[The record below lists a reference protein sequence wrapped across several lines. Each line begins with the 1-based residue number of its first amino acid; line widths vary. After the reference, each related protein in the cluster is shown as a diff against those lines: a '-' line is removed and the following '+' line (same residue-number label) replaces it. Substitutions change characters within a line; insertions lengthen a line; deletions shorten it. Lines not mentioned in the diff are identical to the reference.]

1 MNYIVL
7 SRKWR
12 PKNFDQVVGQDH
24 VTKILVNAISTN
36 KVSHS
41 YLFSGPRGV
50 GKTTVARILAL
61 KLNNIE
67 SLDRSLDIIELDGA
81 SNRGIDEIRDLKDAT
96 KYVPIEGRYKVF
108 IIDEAHMLTK
118 EAFNALLKT
127 LEEPPAHV
135 VFILATTEIQKIP
148 STISSRCQKYDFK
161 KISLDNTVAHL
172 DDIINS
178 EGYSSEPQALR
189 AIASK
194 SDGSLRDALSLLDKV
209 FSISDKQVT
218 YSIVKDILGIV
229 DEDIY
234 LDLTRQMI
242 KGNVASLIASVN
254 STLDSGIAPSIFID
268 GFTKYVRD
276 SICYLVMH
284 RNELELS
291 LDSKAFLDGSKPYL
305 GKFRQVLNICIS
317 YTNSNTLSVISLEN
331 LFLKL
336 LDLFLSEK
344 QSSKMEPQSVS
355 RLEKK
360 DNVNQGSN
368 ADSKDF
374 SVKKDI
380 VNINKVN
387 SSINSTEQAWKVF
400 LKKIESDNLRLY
412 CVLEK
417 ISIEDSSEGRC
428 ALDISRLSKYESN
441 LISDNLESMQES
453 IVEIYGKKINLFFRN
468 EKKVEDSQV
477 TQNEENHLNK
487 VAVSEDDKKID
498 FEEHP
503 LIESAI
509 SDYNGKIIK

>member
-12 PKNFDQVVGQDH
+12 PKNFDQVVGQEH
-24 VTKILVNAISTN
+24 VTKILINAISTN

-67 SLDRSLDIIELDGA
+67 SIDRSLDIIELDGA

-161 KISLDNTVAHL
+161 KISLDSTVAHL

-234 LDLTRQMI
+234 LNLIQEMI
-242 KGNVASLIASVN
+242 KGNAASVITSVN

-284 RNELELS
+284 RSELELS
-291 LDSKAFLDGSKPYL
+291 LDSKGFLDGSKPYL
-305 GKFRQVLNICIS
+305 GKFRQALSLCIS

-336 LDLFLSEK
+336 LDLFLAE
-344 QSSKMEPQSVS
+344 QQRSKLEPQPVS
-355 RLEKK
+355 LLEQK
-360 DNVNQGSN
+360 DNVNQDSN

-374 SVKKDI
+374 SVKKDR
-380 VNINKVN
+380 VNLDTVNLGVN
-387 SSINSTEQAWKVF
+387 SIEKAWKVF

-417 ISIEDSSEGRC
+417 ISISDSSDGRC
-428 ALDISRLSKYESN
+428 ALDISGLSKYDSN
-441 LISDNLESMQES
+441 LISDKLESMQES
-453 IVEIYGKKINLFFRN
+453 IAEIYGKKINLFFRK
-468 EKKVEDSQV
+468 ERKVEDSLV
-477 TQNEENHLNK
+477 AQNKENQLDK
-487 VAVSEDDKKID
+487 VSEPEDDKKMD

-503 LIESAI
+503 LIESAV

>member
-12 PKNFDQVVGQDH
+12 PKNFDQVVGQEH
-24 VTKILVNAISTN
+24 VTKILINAISAN

-67 SLDRSLDIIELDGA
+67 SIDRSLDIIELDGA

-161 KISLDNTVAHL
+161 KISLDSTVAHL

-234 LDLTRQMI
+234 LDLIQQMI
-242 KGNVASLIASVN
+242 KGNAASVIASVN

-291 LDSKAFLDGSKPYL
+291 LDSRGFLDDGKPYL
-305 GKFRQVLNICIS
+305 GKFRQVLNLCIS

-336 LDLFLSEK
+336 LDLFLAEK
-344 QSSKMEPQSVS
+344 QSSKMEPQPVS

-360 DNVNQGSN
+360 DNVNQQSD

-374 SVKKDI
+374 SVKKDMADL
-380 VNINKVN
+380 NTVN
-387 SSINSTEQAWKVF
+387 SSVNSIEQAWKVF

-417 ISIEDSSEGRC
+417 ISIADSGDGRC
-428 ALDISRLSKYESN
+428 ALDISGLSKYDSN
-441 LISDNLESMQES
+441 LISDKLESMQES
-453 IVEIYGKKINLFFRN
+453 IAEIYGKKINLFFRK
-468 EKKVEDSQV
+468 ERKVEDGLV
-477 TQNEENHLNK
+477 AQNKKNQLNK
-487 VAVSEDDKKID
+487 VSESEDDKKMD

>member
-12 PKNFDQVVGQDH
+12 PKNFDQVVGQEH
-24 VTKILVNAISTN
+24 ITKILINAISSN

-161 KISLDNTVAHL
+161 KISLDSIVAHL
-172 DDIINS
+172 DEIISS

-209 FSISDKQVT
+209 FSISDKHVA

-234 LDLTRQMI
+234 LNLIQQMI
-242 KGNVASLIASVN
+242 KGNTASVIASVN
-254 STLDSGIAPSIFID
+254 STLDSGVDPSIFID

-276 SICYLVMH
+276 SVCYLVMH
-284 RNELELS
+284 RNELGLS
-291 LDSKAFLDGSKPYL
+291 LDSRRFLDSSKPYL
-305 GKFRQVLNICIS
+305 GKFRQVLNLSIS

-331 LFLKL
+331 FFLKL
-336 LDLFLSEK
+336 LDLFLTEK
-344 QSSKMEPQSVS
+344 QNSKMESQPASI
-355 RLEKK
+355 LEKK
-360 DNVNQGSN
+360 DIVNQDNSP
-368 ADSKDF
+368 DSKDF
-374 SVKKDI
+374 SVKKDM
-380 VNINKVN
+380 VNVN
-387 SSINSTEQAWKVF
+387 TGNSNISSVEQAWKVF

-417 ISIEDSSEGRC
+417 ISIEGSSDGRC
-428 ALDISRLSKYESN
+428 AMDISGLSKYDSN
-441 LISDNLESMQES
+441 LISDKLESLQES
-453 IVEIYGKKINLFFRN
+453 IAKIYGKKINLFFRK
-468 EKKVEDSQV
+468 EKKDDDNLVA
-477 TQNEENHLNK
+477 QNKENHLSK
-487 VAVSEDDKKID
+487 VSVSEDDKKID

>member
-1 MNYIVL
+1 QLNQRCTQYNKMNYIVL

-12 PKNFDQVVGQDH
+12 PKNFDQVVGQEH
-24 VTKILVNAISTN
+24 VTKILINAISAN

-67 SLDRSLDIIELDGA
+67 SIDRSLDIIELDGA

-161 KISLDNTVAHL
+161 KISLDSTVAHL

-234 LDLTRQMI
+234 LDLIQQMI
-242 KGNVASLIASVN
+242 KGNAASVIASVN

-291 LDSKAFLDGSKPYL
+291 LDSRGFLDDGKPYL
-305 GKFRQVLNICIS
+305 GKFRQVLNLCIS

-336 LDLFLSEK
+336 LDLFLAEK
-344 QSSKMEPQSVS
+344 QSSKMEPQPVS

-360 DNVNQGSN
+360 DNVNQQSD
-368 ADSKDF
+368 ADNKDF
-374 SVKKDI
+374 SVKKDM
-380 VNINKVN
+380 
-387 SSINSTEQAWKVF
+387 A
-400 LKKIESDNLRLY
+400 
-412 CVLEK
+412 
-417 ISIEDSSEGRC
+417 
-428 ALDISRLSKYESN
+428 
-441 LISDNLESMQES
+441 
-453 IVEIYGKKINLFFRN
+453 
-468 EKKVEDSQV
+468 
-477 TQNEENHLNK
+477 
-487 VAVSEDDKKID
+487 
-498 FEEHP
+498 
-503 LIESAI
+503 
-509 SDYNGKIIK
+509 